1 MHKYKTALPQDFLN
15 NGKAISDPLEIADQF
30 NEYFINVGLSLTK
43 KFNRSSAN
51 AMNHLRGTYV
61 NNSMFLNEMTINEVA
76 KEITYNT
83 KKGFGI
89 DRLSLKVLQC
99 IANYICESLTH
110 IVNLS
115 FSTGKIPHELKVSLV
130 KPVYRANDNKQLTN
144 YRPIPVL
151 TCFSKIL
158 EKLMYKRL
166 LDYIEENSI
175 LYGHQYGFRSKHST
189 SFCNHETH
197 RKN

>member
-1 MHKYKTALPQDFLN
+1 M
-15 NGKAISDPLEIADQF
+15 
-30 NEYFINVGLSLTK
+30 SLAK
-43 KFNRSSAN
+43 KFNGSLAN
-51 AMNHLRGTYV
+51 FMNHLRGTYI
-61 NNSMFLNEMTINEVA
+61 NSMFLNEMTITEVA

-99 IANYICESLTH
+99 IGNYISESLTH
-110 IVNLS
+110 IFNLS
-115 FSTGKIPHELKVSLV
+115 FSSGKIPHELKVSIV
-130 KPVYRANDNKQLTN
+130 TPVYRANDNKQLTN
-144 YRPIPVL
+144 HRPISVL

-166 LDYIEENSI
+166 LDYFEENSI

-189 SFCNHETH
+189 SFCNETH

>member
-1 MHKYKTALPQDFLN
+1 M
-15 NGKAISDPLEIADQF
+15 
-30 NEYFINVGLSLTK
+30 SLAK
-43 KFNRSSAN
+43 KFNGSLAN
-51 AMNHLRGTYV
+51 FMNHLRGTYI
-61 NNSMFLNEMTINEVA
+61 NSMFLNEMTINEVA

-99 IANYICESLTH
+99 IGNYISESLTH
-110 IVNLS
+110 IFNLS
-115 FSTGKIPHELKVSLV
+115 LSSGKIPHELKVSIV
-130 KPVYRANDNKQLTN
+130 TPIYRANDNKQLTN
-144 YRPIPVL
+144 HRPISVL

-166 LDYIEENSI
+166 LDYFAVNSI

-189 SFCNHETH
+189 SFCKETH

>member
-1 MHKYKTALPQDFLN
+1 M
-15 NGKAISDPLEIADQF
+15 
-30 NEYFINVGLSLTK
+30 SLAK
-43 KFNRSSAN
+43 KFNGSLAN
-51 AMNHLRGTYV
+51 FMNHLRGTYI
-61 NNSMFLNEMTINEVA
+61 NSMFLNEMTINEVA

-99 IANYICESLTH
+99 IGNYISESLTH
-110 IVNLS
+110 IFNLS
-115 FSTGKIPHELKVSLV
+115 LSSGKIPHELKVSIV
-130 KPVYRANDNKQLTN
+130 TPVYRANDNKQLTN
-144 YRPIPVL
+144 HRPISVL

-166 LDYIEENSI
+166 LDYFAVNSI

-189 SFCNHETH
+189 SFCKETH